1 MGRENELV
9 KEWCLRRLPV
19 SRNCKAGE
27 MPSEL
32 SPLLTIVNFL
42 SCSCSW
48 EHCSASLSLLYTYNK
63 WFSQ

>member
-19 SRNCKAGE
+19 SRNCRAGE

-32 SPLLTIVNFL
+32 SPLPTIVNFL
-42 SCSCSW
+42 SCSWSW
-48 EHCSASLSLLYTYNK
+48 EHCSASLSLLHTING
-63 WFSQ
+63 FLSN